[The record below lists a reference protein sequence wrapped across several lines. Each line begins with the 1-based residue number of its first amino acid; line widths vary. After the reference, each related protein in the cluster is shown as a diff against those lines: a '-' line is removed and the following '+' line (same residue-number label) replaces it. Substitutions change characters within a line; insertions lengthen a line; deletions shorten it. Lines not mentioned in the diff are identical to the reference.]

1 MIFYPQLRA
10 KILEGV
16 VVELF
21 LVVWDQDPR
30 DPIPADDVPLD
41 EVSHVLLHNGGQ
53 GFSLYPLCE
62 IVYAYY
68 KELQLSHR
76 YREWSDNV

>member
-1 MIFYPQLRA
+1 MIFNPQLRA

-21 LVVWDQDPR
+21 PVVWNQDPR

-41 EVSHVLLHNGGQ
+41 KVSHILLRDGGQ
-53 GFSLYPLCE
+53 GFSFYPFCE
-62 IVYAYY
+62 VVYAYC
-68 KELQLSHR
+68 KEFQLS
-76 YREWSDNV
+76 YAYQEWSHDV